1 MALHRFLPLVLM
13 LFVLMPLGASA
24 QTAQTPSTA
33 PSAQAPSAAPSA
45 QAPSTAPSA
54 QAPSTAPSAQ
64 APSTAPSSDQ
74 MLKPEELDA
83 LVAPIA
89 LYPDSLLSLML
100 MASTY
105 PLEVVTADRWV
116 KANKKLKGDALKS
129 EVDKQAW
136 DESVKSL
143 SASPDVLAM
152 MSSKLDW
159 TTKLGDAVLAQQPDV
174 MDAIQRMRAR
184 ADANNKLTST
194 KEQRV
199 TKTQSQ
205 GGKQVIAIE
214 QTNPDT
220 LYVPY
225 YDPAVV
231 YGGWPYPAYPPYYFG
246 YPGYIGAGIIATGL
260 AFGAGWALGRWG
272 AGGNYWGGAINWNGN
287 INNININRPKV
298 NPLGGNNFQHRPE
311 HRQGV
316 RYNNSNVRQQFG
328 NNNRGGV
335 QNRMDF
341 RGRGGNQVL
350 RPGGVPTAAWR
361 AARRGAAAISTA
373 ERGSTAF
380 ATAERAARRAQD
392 NGPRNGRAAAMRSA
406 TSARAE
412 PPVSSLRGAA
422 PALAAVVAAAS
433 VVASAVAVSA
443 AVAVAVSAAVAVAAS
458 AVVVAA
464 AGARISDSSTISF
477 CSATC
482 RTALATI
489 GSATMAATALTWA

>member
-1 MALHRFLPLVLM
+1 MALHRLLPLVLM
-13 LFVLMPLGASA
+13 LFVLLPLGASA
-24 QTAQTPSTA
+24 QT
-33 PSAQAPSAAPSA
+33 
-45 QAPSTAPSA
+45 A

-159 TTKLGDAVLAQQPDV
+159 TTKLGDAVLAQQPDL
-174 MDAIQRMRAR
+174 MDAIQRLRAR

-214 QTNPDT
+214 QTNPET

-272 AGGNYWGGAINWNGN
+272 AGGNYWGGAINWNSN

-298 NPLGGNNFQHRPE
+298 NPLSGNNFQHRPE

-328 NNNRGGV
+328 NNRGGV

-350 RPGGVPTAAWR
+350 RPG
-361 AARRGAAAISTA
+361 A
-373 ERGSTAF
+373 EEAPAEHSGLAGGRTRGSG
-380 ATAERAARRAQD
+380 RRNGRVQD
-392 NGPRNGRAAAMRSA
+392 NGHRTASAGQRPRPAGAGQRPSQRPGGGNALGNIGSGRAASHQ
-406 TSARAE
+406 SARGRASIGGGGGGFRGGGGGGFRGGGGGGFRVAAA
-412 PPVSSLRGAA
+412 VSAVVAVAA
-422 PALAAVVAAAS
+422 SAVVAAA
-433 VVASAVAVSA
+433 V
-443 AVAVAVSAAVAVAAS
+443 S

-464 AGARISDSSTISF
+464 AGARISGSSTISF

-482 RTALATI
+482 RTALASI

>member
-1 MALHRFLPLVLM
+1 
-13 LFVLMPLGASA
+13 
-24 QTAQTPSTA
+24 
-33 PSAQAPSAAPSA
+33 
-45 QAPSTAPSA
+45 
-54 QAPSTAPSAQ
+54 
-64 APSTAPSSDQ
+64 
-74 MLKPEELDA
+74 
-83 LVAPIA
+83 
-89 LYPDSLLSLML
+89 
-100 MASTY
+100 
-105 PLEVVTADRWV
+105 
-116 KANKKLKGDALKS
+116 
-129 EVDKQAW
+129 
-136 DESVKSL
+136 
-143 SASPDVLAM
+143 M

-350 RPGGVPTAAWR
+350 RPGGGRRSTATWR

-380 ATAERAARRAQD
+380 ATAER
-392 NGPRNGRAAAMRSA
+392 RS
-406 TSARAE
+406 
-412 PPVSSLRGAA
+412 
-422 PALAAVVAAAS
+422 
-433 VVASAVAVSA
+433 
-443 AVAVAVSAAVAVAAS
+443 
-458 AVVVAA
+458 
-464 AGARISDSSTISF
+464 
-477 CSATC
+477 
-482 RTALATI
+482 TALAT
-489 GSATMAATALTWA
+489 AERRTTALATAGRRQCARQHRLGPSRQSPVCAGSRQHWRRWWRRLPWWRRRWRFPRRRRWRFPRRWWWRLSRWRWRRPALGYQTQARYRSARPPAERPWLLSVQLQWQRPRLRGRDGPGG